1 MKMNV
6 TAHSTDSQVPQ
17 FDKQRHFL
25 WYLNILNIQYF
36 ALSDLRQ
43 VYTNGKA
50 MKAIFVLNTI
60 LP

>member
-6 TAHSTDSQVPQ
+6 TAHSTDSQVPH

-25 WYLNILNIQYF
+25 WHLNISNIQYF
-36 ALSDLRQ
+36 TLSELRQ

>member
-1 MKMNV
+1 MNV
-6 TAHSTDSQVPQ
+6 TAHSTESQVPQ
-17 FDKQRHFL
+17 VDKQRHFL
-25 WYLNILNIQYF
+25 WYLNISNIQYF

-60 LP
+60 LH